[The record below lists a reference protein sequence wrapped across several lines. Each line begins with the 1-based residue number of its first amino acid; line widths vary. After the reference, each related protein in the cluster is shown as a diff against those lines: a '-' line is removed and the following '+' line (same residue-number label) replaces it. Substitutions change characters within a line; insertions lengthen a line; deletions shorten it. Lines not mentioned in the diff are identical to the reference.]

1 MIPDVNVL
9 VAAFR
14 HGHARHDVAKRW
26 LEDARTSCST
36 GKDSLALLAVVVT
49 GFLRIVTSGRVFST
63 PDKMEDAVAF
73 LDALIGTP
81 GAEYQSEGAEWP
93 MPREKLLTL
102 RLRSELVTDTWIAA
116 AVQAHAEH
124 LVTFDRDFQ
133 RLLPSSDLTLLRLG
147 ANDVTR

>member
-1 MIPDVNVL
+1 M
-9 VAAFR
+9 
-14 HGHARHDVAKRW
+14 
-26 LEDARTSCST
+26 

-49 GFLRIVTSGRVFST
+49 GFLRIVTSARVFST